1 MQRLREELRQL
12 HDKPAD
18 FTPPEIKARE
28 LEAQT
33 AAEEKA
39 KVRKKAIMVVD
50 LNKLIE
56 QLSARGFTL
65 TYNCSHCGAPL
76 RIDGKTKVD
85 TVKVCPNCG
94 SGIEAI
100 DLAKFIESYLS

>member
-1 MQRLREELRQL
+1 MQQLREELRQL

-28 LEAQT
+28 REAQT
-33 AAEEKA
+33 AAEE
-39 KVRKKAIMVVD
+39 KAIMVVD